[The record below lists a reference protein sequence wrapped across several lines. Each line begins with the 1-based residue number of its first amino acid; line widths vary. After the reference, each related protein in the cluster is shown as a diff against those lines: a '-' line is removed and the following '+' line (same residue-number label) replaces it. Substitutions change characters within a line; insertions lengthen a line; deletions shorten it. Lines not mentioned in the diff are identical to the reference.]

1 MKLHQT
7 LPLHGTV
14 VPVNASACGIHVIE
28 HQQSVVRPSVEF
40 RTCSVD
46 GTKDAVPVI
55 RGSSLQGESVVAR
68 QHKGSTSWF
77 VWLRT
82 FNNEI
87 DLAGPEGLDA
97 MKVDNIRP
105 QKVDSPYT
113 TRSTWLAQ
121 KALSSMKVVT
131 PRLDWIPL
139 SPTLGH
145 GVGVLASGRL
155 PYPGTGAA

>member
-1 MKLHQT
+1 MRDFDSFPRNPEFSDGSQDADYGQ
-7 LPLHGTV
+7 LPAFGLYM
-14 VPVNASACGIHVIE
+14 
-28 HQQSVVRPSVEF
+28 
-40 RTCSVD
+40 
-46 GTKDAVPVI
+46 
-55 RGSSLQGESVVAR
+55 SLRHLV
-68 QHKGSTSWF
+68 STGGWR
-77 VWLRT
+77 LPA